1 MSKQWSPPKFLKMIN
16 PQNVFLYD
24 SGQNLQKN
32 SSKFKYSVGRA
43 IFTTNCEKE
52 SDRKRENVG
61 LLKIFYTSTTTQME
75 HSLDFIRPCDIS
87 FTRYTHTHI
96 LILDIFQNEWWTLA
110 SLAVCGRRDDMFLV
124 EKVKCD
130 SVVGVCPDTKT
141 IVGAQGISGSILEQA
156 DLWWYGGGGELGGE
170 VLRDIWGGVFLRI
183 GEEARGWVVL

>member
-52 SDRKRENVG
+52 SDRRRENVG

-87 FTRYTHTHI
+87 FTKYTQINI
-96 LILDIFQNEWWTLA
+96 LMLDIFQNEWWTLA
-110 SLAVCGRRDDMFLV
+110 SVAVCGRRDDMFLV

-156 DLWWYGGGGELGGE
+156 DLWWYGGGGELGGKFCG
-170 VLRDIWGGVFLRI
+170 IY
-183 GEEARGWVVL
+183 EEGWLGAS